1 MKKILDGKV
10 AFITGAASGIGRGL
24 CKGFAELGSDVV
36 LADIN
41 EDGAQE
47 VLSEVEGLGQ
57 KGLVV
62 KCDVT
67 DYDSVQS
74 SVEAAVSEFNK
85 IDMLVNN
92 AGYSK
97 LKPIVKLKVGEFQDI
112 LKINVIGVYN
122 VTHAMVPHMDKQGGG
137 AIVSTGSTAAIM
149 AMPKWSAYAM
159 SKSSLLA
166 FTRCLG
172 EELKRNKITVNSLMP
187 TMVDTP
193 LLRQGM
199 SDEEI
204 KKLEPMVPA
213 DLVPYFAF
221 FGTRKARRMTGV
233 NVNVENIERVLGMMT
248 DLHEEEQKDKI
259 SFRDVKD
266 VVKDK
271 MKSSDYRNM
280 AESRRLIDFLF
291 SQR

>member
-1 MKKILDGKV
+1 
-10 AFITGAASGIGRGL
+10 
-24 CKGFAELGSDVV
+24 
-36 LADIN
+36 
-41 EDGAQE
+41 
-47 VLSEVEGLGQ
+47 
-57 KGLVV
+57 
-62 KCDVT
+62 
-67 DYDSVQS
+67 
-74 SVEAAVSEFNK
+74 
-85 IDMLVNN
+85 
-92 AGYSK
+92 
-97 LKPIVKLKVGEFQDI
+97 
-112 LKINVIGVYN
+112 
-122 VTHAMVPHMDKQGGG
+122 
-137 AIVSTGSTAAIM
+137 
-149 AMPKWSAYAM
+149 M